1 MNTAI
6 VGASGYGGEILV
18 KLLAAHPKANLVAV
32 TSRSETG
39 KSVSSVMPE
48 LRGVRDGLKFEPSDP
63 HSLAART
70 DIDCVFLAVPHGV
83 AAEYAGIIVK
93 SGKKVI
99 DCSADFRIS
108 DPVVYEAY
116 YGKPHPDRELLKES
130 HYVLPEIA
138 ENGWTSKK
146 LFACP
151 GCYPTSILVP
161 LYPLMKEG
169 VIGTKHIV
177 ANSFS
182 GTSGAGKQSS
192 QTFSYCEVNENAKAY
207 SIPRH
212 RHLSEIEEQLGNAC
226 QKEVVIQFNPHLAPM
241 NRGIATTITVPAGES
256 TIEQLYEIWE
266 DRYAGRPFVYILP
279 SDTRPETKYT
289 IGTNRIDI
297 SAIKDA
303 RTGNF
308 VITSAEDNLMKGLAG
323 QAVQIMNLWQG
334 WDETTGLLHAK

>member
-6 VGASGYGGEILV
+6 VGASGYGGEVLV
-18 KLLAAHPKANLVAV
+18 KLLAAHPKAKLVAV
-32 TSRSETG
+32 TSRSEAG

-48 LRGVRDGLKFEPSDP
+48 LRGVLDTLEFEPSDP
-63 HSLAART
+63 HALAARD

-83 AAEYAGIIVK
+83 AAEFAGIISQ

-108 DPVVYEAY
+108 DPAIYEEY
-116 YGKPHPDRELLKES
+116 YGQPHPDTELLKES
-130 HYVLPEIA
+130 QYVLPEVT
-138 ENGWTSKK
+138 EDGWAAKK

-161 LYPLMKEG
+161 LFPLLKAK
-169 VIGTKHIV
+169 VIGTEHIV

-182 GTSGAGKQSS
+182 GTSGAGKQSKHA
-192 QTFSYCEVNENAKAY
+192 FSYCEVNESAKAY
-207 SIPRH
+207 GIPKH
-212 RHLSEIEEQLGNAC
+212 RHLSEIEEQLAMAG
-226 QKEVVIQFNPHLAPM
+226 QGKMVIQFNPHLAPM
-241 NRGIATTITVPAGES
+241 NRGIVTTITVPAGES
-256 TIEQLYEIWE
+256 TIEDLYDVWNKA
-266 DRYAGRPFVYILP
+266 YADRPFVYILP

-289 IGTNRIDI
+289 VGTNRIDM
-297 SAIKDA
+297 SAIKDE

-334 WDETTGLLHAK
+334 WDETTGLLNV

>member
-18 KLLAAHPKANLVAV
+18 KLLAAHPKVNLVAV
-32 TSRSETG
+32 TSRSEAG

-48 LRGVRDGLKFEPSDP
+48 LRGVLDSLKFENSDP
-63 HSLAART
+63 RALAARR

-83 AAEYAGIIVK
+83 AAEYAGVISK

-108 DPVVYEAY
+108 DPAIYEEY
-116 YGKPHPDRELLKES
+116 YGQPHPDEALLKDS
-130 HYVLPEIA
+130 QYILPEITEDGWA
-138 ENGWTSKK
+138 EKK

-151 GCYPTSILVP
+151 GCYPTSILIP
-161 LYPLMKEG
+161 LYPLLKKQ

-192 QTFSYCEVNENAKAY
+192 QVFSYCELNESAKAY
-207 SIPRH
+207 GIPKH
-212 RHLSEIEEQLGNAC
+212 RHLSEIEEQLGLAK
-226 QKEVVIQFNPHLAPM
+226 QGPVVLQFNPHLAPM
-241 NRGIATTITVPAGES
+241 NRGILTTITVPAGQS
-256 TIEQLYEIWE
+256 TIEDLYGAWKEA
-266 DRYAGRPFVYILP
+266 YGGRPFVYIL
-279 SDTRPETKYT
+279 SADTRPETKYT
-289 IGTNRIDI
+289 VGTNRIDM
-297 SAIKDA
+297 SATKDE

-334 WDETTGLLHAK
+334 WDETTGLLHV